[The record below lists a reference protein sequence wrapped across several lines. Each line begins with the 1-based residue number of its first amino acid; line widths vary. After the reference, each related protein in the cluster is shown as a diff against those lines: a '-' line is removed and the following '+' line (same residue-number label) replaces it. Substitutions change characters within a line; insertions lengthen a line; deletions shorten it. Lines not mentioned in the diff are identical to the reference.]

1 VCRSVVSFPVAVSVI
16 VYCFPPFCPSLFA
29 VCMCVCRLQS
39 EYNALLATVDALRE
53 DRRGLNE
60 RVKSLDGTN
69 RENIVV
75 IQTLRDQLAE
85 ALQNDT
91 HR

>member
-1 VCRSVVSFPVAVSVI
+1 MCV
-16 VYCFPPFCPSLFA
+16 
-29 VCMCVCRLQS
+29 CVCRLQS

-60 RVKSLDGTN
+60 TVKNLDGIN
-69 RENIVV
+69 RENTVV

-91 HR
+91 NR